1 MRRAH
6 EASCAVLLEKDS
18 MEKKEIGLALGSG
31 GVRGYAIIPIIK
43 RLEKEGISIAAISG
57 SSVGA
62 LVGAY
67 YALHGEIDTF
77 FESIKSMKRADYLK
91 LVDPNNP
98 KISLIKGEKIKKFLH
113 RNFFGDKT
121 FKDLR
126 IALVICAVDVAKKRP
141 VYISRGLLLD
151 AVMASIS
158 IPGLVPPY
166 KIKERLYIDGGV
178 LEPVP
183 ARPLLDRQWKKVV
196 GVNLSGYKSG
206 DKKPD
211 KGLFPIILH
220 TIYMMTEQL
229 AEKEANHRLFMLNPR
244 FEPDPARMLA
254 FYEWKENYEIGKKII
269 SRKIKALKNWLVE

>member
-1 MRRAH
+1 
-6 EASCAVLLEKDS
+6 
-18 MEKKEIGLALGSG
+18 MEKKQIGLALGSG
-31 GVRGYAIIPIIK
+31 GVRGYAILPIIK
-43 RLEKEGISIAAISG
+43 RLEKEGISVKAISG

-67 YALHGEIDTF
+67 YALHGEIDTL
-77 FESIKSMKRADYLK
+77 FESSIRMKRADYLK
-91 LVDPNNP
+91 LLDPNNP

-113 RNFFGDKT
+113 KNFFEDKT

-126 IALVICAVDVAKKRP
+126 MPLAICAVDVAKKKP

-166 KIKERLYIDGGV
+166 RIKERLYIDGGI

-183 ARPLLDRQWKKVV
+183 ARPLLDRKLKRIV
-196 GVNLSGYKSG
+196 GVNLSGYKPG

-211 KGLFPIILH
+211 KGLFPIIVH
-220 TIYMMTEQL
+220 TIYMMMEQL
-229 AEKEANHRLFMLNPR
+229 AEREDNHRLFMLNPR

-254 FYEWKENYEIGKKII
+254 FYEWKESYEIGKKII
-269 SRKIKALKNWLVE
+269 SRKIGVLKKWLEE